1 MIDKLLR
8 FLDLFQWLFKRLK
21 VDYRQFRMILWAK
34 LTMDN
39 RRTYANFNP
48 RKKKPLTNTLFKS
61 LFFNAFIGLF
71 VGLTIALMTSV
82 FLSTA
87 IVFTII
93 MIMTGL
99 ILVTD
104 FTSVLLDTTD
114 NAILLPR
121 PVDSRTILA
130 ARITHIAAYLF
141 LITLSLALVSLVI
154 GTAKFGLL
162 FLVGF
167 VITLLFSTLLVVF
180 FTNVF
185 YIGLMKITSGEKFRD
200 IIVYIQV
207 FTGIFFIASYQ
218 VLPRIV
224 NVKALK
230 TLTISIDWWAYLFP
244 PAWMA
249 GTMDTI
255 VNGNFQA
262 PNLILCGLTLLVPV
276 LSIFVVI
283 RFLGP
288 TFNQKLAQMDVVSR
302 KTARRKG
309 IFYREVSSIFSR
321 LLTRTPAERTGFEMT
336 WKLAARDRKFKLNT
350 YPAYGA
356 ILVGFFLII
365 YVNLKSLAKGP
376 QDLPQTHSYLVFL
389 YILFFIFLNTMN
401 YLSTSD
407 EYLAAWIYRAL
418 PVKKPGEILSGALKS
433 IIVKN
438 SFPYALVCIFALAIW
453 GARVIDDIVFAFLNI
468 VLTCVL
474 LALVSER
481 SLPFSRKQMVMET
494 AFSRRMMGGLAIIIL
509 FITLALIHAFLLRP
523 HHWAMAAGII
533 VLAALTA
540 SLFRVYKNTP
550 WKKIVD

>member
-48 RKKKPLTNTLFKS
+48 NKKKPLTNTLFKS
-61 LFFNAFIGLF
+61 LLFNAFIGLF
-71 VGLTIALMTSV
+71 VGLTIVLMTSV

-87 IVFTII
+87 IVFTFI

-99 ILVTD
+99 VLVTD

-121 PVDSRTILA
+121 PPDSRTILA
-130 ARITHIAAYLF
+130 ARITHIATYLF
-141 LITLSLALVSLVI
+141 LNTLSLALVTLVI

-162 FLVGF
+162 FLAAFAV
-167 VITLLFSTLLVVF
+167 TLLLSTLLVVF

-200 IIVYIQV
+200 IILYIQV

-262 PNLILCGLTLLVPV
+262 PNLILLGLTLLVPV

-302 KTARRKG
+302 KTTRKKG

-321 LLTRTPAERTGFEMT
+321 LLTRTPGERTGFEMT
-336 WKLAARDRKFKLNT
+336 WKLAARDRKFKLHT

-365 YVNLKSLAKGP
+365 YFSHKNFAKGLLS
-376 QDLPQTHSYLVFL
+376 LPQTHSYLVFL

-401 YLSTSD
+401 YISTSD
-407 EYLAAWIYRAL
+407 HYLAAWIYRAL
-418 PVKKPGEILSGALKS
+418 PIKKPGEVLSGALKS

-438 SFPYALVCIFALAIW
+438 SVPYVLVCIFSLAIW
-453 GARVIDDIVFAFLNI
+453 GAQVIDDIVFAFLNI
-468 VLTCVL
+468 VSACVL

-481 SLPFSRKQMVMET
+481 SLPFSRKQMVMDT
-494 AFSRRMMGGLAIIIL
+494 NFSRKIIPGLMVISL
-509 FITLALIHAFLLRP
+509 FFTLALVHAFLLRSD
-523 HHWAMAAGII
+523 HWAMKGGII
-533 VLAALTA
+533 VLSVL
-540 SLFRVYKNTP
+540 SVSMFRIYKNTP
-550 WKKIVD
+550 WRKIVD